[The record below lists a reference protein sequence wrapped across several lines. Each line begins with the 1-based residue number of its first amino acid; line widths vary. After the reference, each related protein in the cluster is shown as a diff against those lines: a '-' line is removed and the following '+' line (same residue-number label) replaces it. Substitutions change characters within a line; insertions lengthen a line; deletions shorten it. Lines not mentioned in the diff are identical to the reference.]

1 MWANYCNAIR
11 IISSKFYYNLN
22 KDREI
27 FKEIKLTVTNNSLRL
42 NRPTRKKKRKRKRR
56 WAESKKEKKEKGGRN
71 ILQSERKREREK
83 ENINDE
89 MEWEKKER
97 NKVQRKGN

>member
-42 NRPTRKKKRKRKRR
+42 NRPTRKKK
-56 WAESKKEKKEKGGRN
+56 EKEKEGELKV
-71 ILQSERKREREK
+71 RKKKKKREEEIFCKVNEREREK
-83 ENINDE
+83 RRI
-89 MEWEKKER
+89 
-97 NKVQRKGN
+97 

>member
-42 NRPTRKKKRKRKRR
+42 NRPTRKN
-56 WAESKKEKKEKGGRN
+56 EKEKEEELK
-71 ILQSERKREREK
+71 ERK
-83 ENINDE
+83 
-89 MEWEKKER
+89 KK
-97 NKVQRKGN
+97 KKKARKKYFAK